1 MTTTMNG
8 AIGYRAGFVGL
19 IGQPNAGKSTLLN
32 ILIDEKVAIVTPK
45 PQTTRR
51 RVLGL
56 VSRPEGQI
64 VFVDAPGIV
73 RAKSGLNSFLEKE
86 ALDVIASSDAL
97 IGVLGLDEKNKEQ
110 IIEIL
115 DLLKNSKKKFLVV
128 ITKAELSMQK
138 HRVDIIKTMVREISP
153 TADIFE
159 MSSKWGDDNKEI
171 VKDIV
176 AAALKIVPESKA
188 PLYDVELFTPHSVK
202 DLAAEI
208 IREKCFEQLSQE
220 IPYNLAIRIVK
231 FDESNPKLPKIYA
244 DIVTSR
250 DNHKGIVIGKGA
262 QTLKKIGSDAR
273 SEIEKMLGMKVFLKL
288 EVVVREDWA
297 QNKSMMKDLGYV
309 VDEN

>member
-64 VFVDAPGIV
+64 VCVDAPGIV

>member
-1 MTTTMNG
+1 
-8 AIGYRAGFVGL
+8 
-19 IGQPNAGKSTLLN
+19 
-32 ILIDEKVAIVTPK
+32 
-45 PQTTRR
+45 
-51 RVLGL
+51 
-56 VSRPEGQI
+56 
-64 VFVDAPGIV
+64 
-73 RAKSGLNSFLEKE
+73 
-86 ALDVIASSDAL
+86 
-97 IGVLGLDEKNKEQ
+97 LGLDEKNKEQ